1 MKKEYLLFMLIPVSQ
16 CMIIIGNH
24 AYDIKSYTLMGNL
37 GILFSLAADAVLA
50 CVLYHGLKKE
60 RFERELEEVRYQREA
75 EKIHMQK
82 LEEQKKALLAME
94 KDFKEQLRG
103 INKELECGNLEEAER
118 ELEELQEKVEGT
130 RPKAWCQNRMINA
143 VLDEKGK
150 VGKKLGA
157 EWQVDLLA
165 PQDLKMEPLHLCSIF
180 ANMLDNA
187 LEAVEDLEEQK
198 RWIQVTGEMKGN
210 YFLVKVRNASTRAH
224 AERKRREGRGNGT
237 KILQMI
243 AKQYGGTYKA
253 EYQDGVYTAVVA
265 VKGM

>member
-16 CMIIIGNH
+16 CMIIAGNYN
-24 AYDIKSYTLMGNL
+24 YDIKAYTLMGNL
-37 GILFSLAADAVLA
+37 GILCSLAADAVLIY
-50 CVLYHGLKKE
+50 VLYHGSKKE
-60 RFERELEEVRYQREA
+60 KLERELAEVRYQRET

-94 KDFKEQLRG
+94 EDFKEQLRS
-103 INKELECGNLEEAER
+103 INKELEYGNLAEAER

-130 RPKAWCQNRMINA
+130 RPKAYCQNRMINA

-150 VGKKLGA
+150 AGRKLGA
-157 EWQVDLLA
+157 DWQVDLLA
-165 PQDLKMEPLHLCSIF
+165 PRDLKIEPLHLCSIF

-187 LEAVEDLEEQK
+187 LEAIEDLEEQK

-210 YFLVKVRNASTRAH
+210 YFLIKVRNAATKAH
-224 AERKRREGRGNGT
+224 AERRRREGRGNGT

-243 AKQYGGTYKA
+243 AKQYEGTYKA